1 MPLKLCILGC
11 SNSFDLYELRNG
23 LAGKDGDELKFISV
37 PCSGKVNLLYLLK
50 LFETGADGVMLLTC
64 KEGECH
70 YLEGNLRASKRAG
83 AVDMLLEEAGLGR
96 GRIEVVRRGDE
107 DTGQII
113 DLLGEFSRRIKKL
126 LEQNNE
132 RSARSVTDTVA
143 ESSVS
148 GYGGPE

>member
-1 MPLKLCILGC
+1 MSLKLYILGC

-23 LAGKDGDELKFISV
+23 LAGQDGDELKFISV

-96 GRIEVVRRGDE
+96 GRIEVFRRGDE
-107 DTGQII
+107 SVGQII
-113 DLLGEFSRRIKKL
+113 DLIRDFSRRVKKL
-126 LEQNNE
+126 LQQNDKQ
-132 RSARSVTDTVA
+132 STRSVTDTVA
-143 ESSVS
+143 GSSVS
-148 GYGGPE
+148 GYSGPE

>member
-50 LFETGADGVMLLTC
+50 LFETGADGVML
-64 KEGECH
+64 
-70 YLEGNLRASKRAG
+70 EGNLRASRRAD
-83 AVDMLLEEAGLGR
+83 AVSMLLEEAGLGR

>member
-1 MPLKLCILGC
+1 MPLKLYILGC

-23 LAGKDGDELKFISV
+23 LAGKGGDELKFISV

-64 KEGECH
+64 KEGECR
-70 YLEGNLRASKRAG
+70 YLEGNLRAGKRAY
-83 AVDMLLEEAGLGR
+83 AVSMLLEEAGLGG
-96 GRIEVVRRGDE
+96 GRIEVIRRGDE

-113 DLLGEFSRRIKKL
+113 DRVRDFSCRIKKL
-126 LEQNNE
+126 LEQNKE
-132 RSARSVTDTVA
+132 RSARSITDTVA

-148 GYGGPE
+148 GYSGPE